1 MQETSGIYKYKRSML
16 AELVTGLPDVATV
29 YELVRVGREKS
40 DNGAFMGELDH
51 GEFKWRTYDEV
62 V

>member
-1 MQETSGIYKYKRSML
+1 ML